1 MTYYIVK
8 LLIIL
13 PLMAGL
19 IYGALWLYRKYQPGV
34 AQAPNDREL
43 KCIESLPMGT
53 AGKLS
58 IIDFAGQK
66 VLISVTR
73 SQITHLATAAANGG
87 KDPSGDTRSFGEML
101 NEKL

>member
-19 IYGALWLYRKYQPGV
+19 IYGALWLYRKYQPGLV
-34 AQAPNDREL
+34 QSPSDREL
-43 KCIESLPMGT
+43 KCVESLPMGT

-73 SQITHLATAAANGG
+73 SQITHLATAAANGSMDASKPG
-87 KDPSGDTRSFGEML
+87 RSFGEML
-101 NEKL
+101 DEKL

>member
-1 MTYYIVK
+1 VTYYIVK

-19 IYGALWLYRKYQPGV
+19 IYGALWLYRKYQPGLV
-34 AQAPNDREL
+34 RSSSAL
-43 KCIESLPMGT
+43 VLMCVESLALGT

-73 SQITHLATAAANGG
+73 SQITHLATAAANGSMDASKPG
-87 KDPSGDTRSFGEML
+87 RSFGEML
-101 NEKL
+101 DEKL